1 MSCSITGFTKN
12 LTLAIVL
19 FWGISAGV
27 LYEFA
32 IMQEVYILLSPQKD
46 KVHTFFLRWDMYTSG
61 STFIKKTNPSSDITL
76 LRHDNTSENQYC
88 KIIALLIIISV

>member
-27 LYEFA
+27 ICEFA
-32 IMQEVYILLSPQKD
+32 IMQDVYILLSPQKD
-46 KVHTFFLRWDMYTSG
+46 KVHSF
-61 STFIKKTNPSSDITL
+61 L
-76 LRHDNTSENQYC
+76 LR
-88 KIIALLIIISV
+88 